1 MKTKLSEENR
11 INLLYDLKQ
20 VASKV
25 GKNLKL
31 HGRQYIILATA
42 TSMIITYT
50 VTLIGCSALFGPPK
64 YTVEEW
70 EKMKHKSRSSGS
82 K

>member
-1 MKTKLSEENR
+1 MKTKQSEANR

-20 VASKV
+20 VASRV

-31 HGRQYIILATA
+31 HGRQYIILATS

-50 VTLIGCSALFGPPK
+50 VTLIGCTALFGPPK
-64 YTVEEW
+64 YTAEEW
-70 EKMKHKSRSSGS
+70 QRMKHKSRSSGS

>member
-1 MKTKLSEENR
+1 MKTELSEENR

-31 HGRQYIILATA
+31 HDRQYILLATA

-50 VTLIGCSALFGPPK
+50 VTLIGCTAFLGPPK
-64 YTVEEW
+64 YTGEEW
-70 EKMKHKSRSSGS
+70 QRMKHKSRSSGS